1 MPLPPP
7 VVHIVDDDESFRTSM
22 TRLLRAAG
30 YVTKAY
36 GSGPEFLEQ
45 FEPGPGCLILDVHMP
60 GMTGLDL
67 YRTLATRPDTPPVI
81 FISGQ
86 VDPSTFDPAS
96 YTGAV
101 DFLGKPVDARRLLE
115 TVERALRLGAVR
127 RTLELHTAAD
137 DNVKAA
143 G

>member
-1 MPLPPP
+1 
-7 VVHIVDDDESFRTSM
+7 VHIVDDDESFRTSM

-30 YVTKAY
+30 YVTRAY
-36 GSGPEFLEQ
+36 GSGPEFLEH

-67 YRTLATRPDTPPVI
+67 YQALSTRPDVPPVI

-101 DFLGKPVDARRLLE
+101 DFLGKPVDAHRLLE
-115 TVERALRLGAVR
+115 TIERALRLGATR
-127 RTLELHTAAD
+127 RTLAAATAS
-137 DNVKAA
+137 DNVQTI

>member
-1 MPLPPP
+1 MAPVP
-7 VVHIVDDDESFRTSM
+7 VVHVVDDDESFRTSM

-30 YVTKAY
+30 HATRAY
-36 GSGPEFLEQ
+36 ASAPEFLEQ

-67 YRTLATRPDTPPVI
+67 YRALATRQDTPPVI

-101 DFLGKPVDARRLLE
+101 DFLGKPVDAHRLLE
-115 TVERALRLGAVR
+115 TMNRALRLGATR
-127 RTLELHTAAD
+127 RTLEMVDAD
-137 DNVKAA
+137 VADAC
-143 G
+143 

>member
-1 MPLPPP
+1 MAPLPAP

-30 YVTKAY
+30 YATRAY
-36 GSGPEFLEQ
+36 GSGPEFLEH

-67 YRTLATRPDTPPVI
+67 YRALSTRSDIPPVI

-101 DFLGKPVDARRLLE
+101 DFLGKPVDAHRLLE
-115 TVERALRLGAVR
+115 TIERALRLGATR
-127 RTLELHTAAD
+127 RTLEGSTATGD
-137 DNVKAA
+137 VKAVS
-143 G
+143 